1 MRDDPTVI
9 ALVNRAASGDQSA
22 WNEIIERYAPLVW
35 SICTR
40 YRLDRED
47 IDDVGQTV
55 WLLLV
60 EKLGSLREPAALP
73 GWLATTIQRECL
85 RVVRVAH
92 RHDHAELPSVDHMPP
107 DPEAPMIDEEIMAAE
122 RNAALRAAFAE
133 LPSGC
138 RDLLSMLTT
147 DPPSPYSK
155 ISANLGV
162 AVGSI
167 GPMRARCLAR
177 LRSSPHLAGFAD
189 IIEANSTTNKQV
201 RGDRGD

>member
-35 SICTR
+35 SICAR

-73 GWLATTIQRECL
+73 GWLATTTQRECL

-92 RHDHAELPSVDHMPP
+92 RHDHAELPPADHMLP
-107 DPEAPMIDEEIMAAE
+107 DPEAPMIDEEIIAAE
-122 RNAALRAAFAE
+122 RDAALRAAFAE

-147 DPPSPYSK
+147 DPPCPYSK

-177 LRSSPHLAGFAD
+177 LRSSPHLAAFAD
-189 IIEANSTTNKQV
+189 IIEAKSTTDKQV